1 MCVILDGLLLVKVQ
15 YKLLHFVL
23 AKPVPLFGQQ
33 QPAPYQRGP
42 PQEYLEAITNKRLI
56 EEVE

>member
-1 MCVILDGLLLVKVQ
+1 MYVCLFIYAGALCIEML
-15 YKLLHFVL
+15 FL
-23 AKPVPLFGQQ
+23 AQPLPLSGQQ

-56 EEVE
+56 EEVG